1 MKNNRGELSAGAPG
15 FVIYGIKPGPRPGI
29 DVYLTLLF
37 LPSQTDAIHH
47 VRHLTVQSVLETL
60 DLGYSTRWN
69 LWGLERRLAANSEFS
84 AEGELTVYIIT
95 YHTYIYSVPCLYC
108 SQSVDC
114 DRSHYSFSR
123 PITWICCFDYLMAS
137 TIGFLLDMHWKWIR
151 YGIGSIQ
158 PVRLMAKFPKIHFGI
173 RRLMR
178 KHFVLS
184 NVLWRTSYLS
194 QIRLNSATGSSVSH
208 SLPLSAG

>member
-15 FVIYGIKPGPRPGI
+15 FVIYGIKPGPRPGL

-95 YHTYIYSVPCLYC
+95 YHIYILYLVYIVHNSLIAIDHITRSPAQPRESV
-108 SQSVDC
+108 
-114 DRSHYSFSR
+114 
-123 PITWICCFDYLMAS
+123 AS
-137 TIGFLLDMHWKWIR
+137 II
-151 YGIGSIQ
+151 
-158 PVRLMAKFPKIHFGI
+158 
-173 RRLMR
+173 
-178 KHFVLS
+178 
-184 NVLWRTSYLS
+184 
-194 QIRLNSATGSSVSH
+194 
-208 SLPLSAG
+208 